1 MEKGVRPKAAERTK
15 KASTPDRPVRGAG
28 VQTVY
33 EQLRL
38 AIVNLDLPPG
48 SPLDEV
54 RLSQQFAMSRTP
66 VREALVRLVGDGLV
80 TTLPNRS
87 TVVAP
92 IDFEKL
98 PVYFEALTLMY
109 RVTTRAAALRRTP
122 SHLVPIRAAQASYV
136 RAV

>member
-1 MEKGVRPKAAERTK
+1 MSGKAVAP
-15 KASTPDRPVRGAG
+15 ARPVRGAG

-48 SPLDEV
+48 SPFDEV
-54 RLSQQFAMSRTP
+54 RLSQQFALSRTP
-66 VREALVRLVGDGLV
+66 VREALVRLAGDGLV

-92 IDFEKL
+92 SRSDTI
-98 PVYFEALTLMY
+98 PPM
-109 RVTTRAAALRRTP
+109 P
-122 SHLVPIRAAQASYV
+122 
-136 RAV
+136 